1 MEYEIVVQ
9 EWKAIWC
16 IDVGVFKWSRAS
28 TVCSHQPRNAS
39 SHSLQIQGC
48 EHNWKSPQ
56 TSSDL
61 VPQDM
66 GLPQRMENLH
76 APTVP
81 SGPTSGPVVTDGTQ
95 TSGLTFPQLQAKK
108 DNIEAELRALGS
120 VLESVGSASARH
132 I

>member
-1 MEYEIVVQ
+1 MCMESVTCSE
-9 EWKAIWC
+9 
-16 IDVGVFKWSRAS
+16 SS
-28 TVCSHQPRNAS
+28 TPQLNAS
-39 SHSLQIQGC
+39 LRSLGIQGWRTHP
-48 EHNWKSPQ
+48 EIATNLLHIASR
-56 TSSDL
+56 
-61 VPQDM
+61 DM

-81 SGPTSGPVVTDGTQ
+81 SGPTSGLASTNGIH

-120 VLESVGSASARH
+120 VLESVGRIFAKDKLILIVSSMAL